1 MTPQRAAPMA
11 QETQNESVLLEKV
24 AEFYHRALLRGSQGL
39 KELDR
44 LALEDEHLVEQF
56 RLGHCDGAML
66 GLLQEGDTRREELR
80 RLGLAAETAGV
91 LTERLTGHLIVPLAD
106 AQGGVTALWGLNT
119 KTGATL
125 MAPAD
130 ACCLWNLK
138 AARLYPEI
146 LLCASVLDGLSLT
159 RAGLPNVLA
168 LAGTELRGEDVV
180 FLKSL
185 GVQKVVAI
193 AGREIIKRLRPRL
206 CCLQFEPMVLARK
219 ESLNARLV
227 ASGPDELVRF
237 VDSRLKTTPPE
248 PLPVA
253 AVGGQITATFGTRQ
267 YALCGIERGPRR
279 LRATLRTECHGK
291 LHVDTLDFYNA
302 RCRKTLAQD
311 LCRLF
316 EEAAD
321 VIETDIGRLVRLC
334 EIHQRGK
341 AVDDSSCP
349 ITLTRVERVEAEAFG
364 RRPDILEQIAADFDA
379 CGLVGERSNKLISYL
394 AAVSRK
400 LDDPLSVLILSSSG
414 AGKTAM
420 QDAALAF
427 CPPEDMVKLT
437 RLTGKALFYKGRT
450 SLKHKV
456 LAVEEGAGV
465 EDAAYAIRTL
475 VSAKELVIEAA
486 VKDFT
491 TGRIT
496 TMENRVEGPTAVFIT
511 TTDPDVDP
519 ETRSRFIVL
528 TVDESR
534 EQTRAILAAQRR
546 LHTLAGVT
554 GRESVESVL
563 RRHRNFQRLLRPLV
577 VVNPFAEELAY
588 PDDRLQSR
596 RDHPKLLNLIR
607 AMAFLRQM
615 QREVKRLALRDK
627 AVEPALRTLGE
638 AGYIEVTRDDIAAAS
653 RLMEEACGPNPE
665 DLNGVSWALL
675 GQIGTMVSERFRAL
689 RASEVGGNTQA
700 GDIQFTRRDIREFTG
715 WSHNR
720 VKRYIKE
727 LVELEFVVADAGR
740 FGATYRYRLVRATSP
755 ETNQPDCHL
764 APTWPQP
771 SQGAQLAQPIQSQ
784 QPDRQPGRQPER

>member
-1 MTPQRAAPMA
+1 MD
-11 QETQNESVLLEKV
+11 
-24 AEFYHRALLRGSQGL
+24 FYHKALLRGSRGL
-39 KELDR
+39 KALGR
-44 LALEDEHLVEQF
+44 LGLEDAHLLEQF
-56 RLGHCDGAML
+56 RIGHCDGT
-66 GLLQEGDTRREELR
+66 LLPLLPEGDPRREELR
-80 RLGLAAETAGV
+80 RLGLAVEADGV
-91 LTERLTGHLIVPLAD
+91 LTERFTGRLVVPLAD
-106 AQGGVTALWGLNT
+106 AQDGVAGLWGLDV
-119 KTGATL
+119 KSGESAV
-125 MAPAD
+125 APAN
-130 ACCLWNLK
+130 ACPFWNLK
-138 AARLYPEI
+138 AARLYPEV
-146 LLCASVLDGLSLT
+146 LLCGSVLDGLSLA
-159 RAGLPNVLA
+159 RAGFPNALA
-168 LAGTELRGEDVV
+168 LAAASLREDDVAM
-180 FLKSL
+180 LRSL
-185 GVQKVVAI
+185 GVQKVVVL
-193 AGREIIKRLRPRL
+193 AGRETVSRLRPRL
-206 CCLQFEPMVLARK
+206 SRVQFAGIVLARK

-227 ASGPDELVRF
+227 ANGPDELVRF
-237 VDSRLKTTPPE
+237 VESLLKAAPVEQPPVE
-248 PLPVA
+248 
-253 AVGGQITATFGTRQ
+253 AVGGQVAAMGDGLTAAFGVRQ
-267 YALCGIERGPRR
+267 YALCGIEKGPRR